1 MRCPIHPDTL
11 LIKGGKTG
19 VKQRRFGGIMYPILY
34 CPKCNKEYDYE
45 VIFPHEFKLEVERWR
60 YPKRKPYKLRR
71 NKERFKFL
79 KDLIKNISPELREVI
94 MKLIQAL
101 EKANEERE

>member
-19 VKQRRFGGIMYPILY
+19 VKQRRFEGIMYPILY

-45 VIFPHEFKLEVERWR
+45 VIFPHQFKLEVERWR
-60 YPKRKPYKLRR
+60 YPKVKPYKLRR
-71 NKERFKFL
+71 NKERIKFL
-79 KDLIKNISPELREVI
+79 KDLIKGILQNKGKSF
-94 MKLIQAL
+94 
-101 EKANEERE
+101 